1 MTREARHLDIETGR
15 DERLS
20 EGPHRGRITREAM
33 EDEHTGCGAR
43 RVRERFSASEHRRMS
58 RGVGHGPFLA
68 DQQPKG
74 PPPRRLVS
82 HRAERSGI
90 GSSGYNAE

>member
-20 EGPHRGRITREAM
+20 EGTHRRWIASEAVQ
-33 EDEHTGCGAR
+33 DKHTGGR
-43 RVRERFSASEHRRMS
+43 TSHMGERFSASEHRRMS

-68 DQQPKG
+68 DQQPE
-74 PPPRRLVS
+74 PSP
-82 HRAERSGI
+82 
-90 GSSGYNAE
+90 